1 MTRQVLA
8 TCGAMAIAGL
18 TVTAQ
23 SPQPSTAQPPS
34 TQPAA
39 AARASDSDKLL
50 TITGC
55 VARAGST
62 SPTASAGAASSGGFI
77 LTNAQAGS
85 KAMSSPESPSATTPP
100 GASTAPKS
108 TASSYTLKA
117 QGMGVDL
124 SAHVNHKV
132 TVTGTLDSSS
142 AATSPSSSPSATEAR
157 PAAAMPTLNVTSVT
171 MVSSSCS

>member
-18 TVTAQ
+18 AVTAQ

-34 TQPAA
+34 TYPAA
-39 AARASDSDKLL
+39 SARTAESDKLL

-62 SPTASAGAASSGGFI
+62 SPTSSASAAGSGGFI
-77 LTNAQAGS
+77 LTNAQPAP
-85 KAMSSPESPSATTPP
+85 KAMSSPDSPAATTPP
-100 GASTAPKS
+100 GASTGPRS

-117 QGMGVDL
+117 QGVGVDL
-124 SAHVNHKV
+124 GAHLNHKV
-132 TVTGTLDSSS
+132 TVTGTLDSMAGS
-142 AATSPSSSPSATEAR
+142 SSSPSATEAR

>member
-18 TVTAQ
+18 TLTAQ

-39 AARASDSDKLL
+39 SARASDSDKLL

-55 VARAGST
+55 VARAGAA

-77 LTNAQAGS
+77 LTNAQFG
-85 KAMSSPESPSATTPP
+85 KAMSSPDSATAPP
-100 GASTAPKS
+100 AASTSPRPA
-108 TASSYTLKA
+108 ASSYTLKA
-117 QGMGVDL
+117 QGAGVDFG
-124 SAHVNHKV
+124 AHLNHKV
-132 TVTGTLDSSS
+132 TVTGTLDTMAGS
-142 AATSPSSSPSATEAR
+142 SSSPSATDAR
-157 PAAAMPTLNVTSVT
+157 PAAAMPTLNVTTVT

>member
-8 TCGAMAIAGL
+8 TCGALAIAGL
-18 TVTAQ
+18 AVTAQ

-39 AARASDSDKLL
+39 YARASDSDKLL

-55 VARAGST
+55 VARAAST
-62 SPTASAGAASSGGFI
+62 SPTSSASAASSSGGFI
-77 LTNAQAGS
+77 LTNAQYGS
-85 KAMSSPESPSATTPP
+85 KAMSSPDSPAATTPP
-100 GASTAPKS
+100 AASTGPRS
-108 TASSYTLKA
+108 TASSYTLRA
-117 QGMGVDL
+117 QGAGVDFAPHL
-124 SAHVNHKV
+124 NHKV
-132 TVTGTLDSSS
+132 TVTGTIDMAGSSPAS
-142 AATSPSSSPSATEAR
+142 APSATDAR

>member
-18 TVTAQ
+18 AVSAQ

-39 AARASDSDKLL
+39 SARASDSDKLL
-50 TITGC
+50 TVTGC

-62 SPTASAGAASSGGFI
+62 SPTSSAGAAGSTDGFI
-77 LTNAQAGS
+77 LTNAQLGS
-85 KAMSSPESPSATTPP
+85 KAKSSPDSPAATTPP
-100 GASTAPKS
+100 AASTGPRS

-117 QGMGVDL
+117 QGAGVDL
-124 SAHVNHKV
+124 SAHLNHKV
-132 TVTGTLDSSS
+132 TVTGTLDSMASSS
-142 AATSPSSSPSATEAR
+142 AGTPSATDAR
-157 PAAAMPTLNVTSVT
+157 PAAAMPTLNVTSLT